1 MSNATEKK
9 GGRPPKALTQSTTK
23 KAEILK
29 AAQHIVVQHGVGQ
42 LTFDRIVK
50 EAGVA
55 KGTLLY
61 HFKNKDN
68 LLLELVKN
76 YVEHLDEQLKLGIA
90 AAQNSSNTVASGFAH
105 WYRHFYATAQTNSSF
120 GVAILSYSAQNETLR
135 APIREWYE
143 KVFDMAKTAGDDVL
157 DVLFAILAVEGLFY
171 LQHLNLNTL
180 TPQENEQVIKR
191 VIKRFE
197 KKTEAV

>member
-76 YVEHLDEQLKLGIA
+76 YVRSRA
-90 AAQNSSNTVASGFAH
+90 ASRRSKA
-105 WYRHFYATAQTNSSF
+105 R
-120 GVAILSYSAQNETLR
+120 
-135 APIREWYE
+135 
-143 KVFDMAKTAGDDVL
+143 
-157 DVLFAILAVEGLFY
+157 
-171 LQHLNLNTL
+171 
-180 TPQENEQVIKR
+180 
-191 VIKRFE
+191 
-197 KKTEAV
+197 